1 MDSTVFLFL
10 VYNCFNFVV
19 QVLSLVWLFE
29 ISWTAAHQ
37 ASLSFNISQSLLTYF
52 HWVGDAIQ
60 PSHPLLSPSLCAF
73 NFRSIRFFSSELARH
88 ISWPKC
94 WSFSF
99 KISTPNEYLGLI
111 SFRIDW
117 FDFLPVQGTLKSLLQ
132 HHCSKSQILWQSA
145 FFMDQLSFS
154 YMTTGKTIALTR
166 WTFIG
171 KVMSLLLIL
180 CQGLS

>member
-1 MDSTVFLFL
+1 MSDSLQTHRLQHTRFP
-10 VYNCFNFVV
+10 
-19 QVLSLVWLFE
+19 
-29 ISWTAAHQ
+29 
-37 ASLSFNISQSLLTYF
+37 SFAISQSLLKLKSIELVMTSNHRILY
-52 HWVGDAIQ
+52 HPILVL
-60 PSHPLLSPSLCAF
+60 PSIFP
-73 NFRSIRFFSSELARH
+73 SIRAFSSESLLH

-154 YMTTGKTIALTR
+154 YMTTGKTIALDYMNLCR
-166 WTFIG
+166 QNN
-171 KVMSLLLIL
+171 VSLFFF
-180 CQGLS
+180 